1 MDRLPMIRERELQ
14 LNYRILCLILM
25 GISFGYS
32 LILWIAKRRSADNP
46 ILANVQD
53 VYDQETYQKWR
64 SYQRENQNLSG
75 ISTLV
80 TTALYMVL
88 LGSGVLARLATSDN
102 PWVAMLQVL
111 VPMFT
116 LDALVGAAFGYYSTF
131 RIEEKYGFNRS
142 TVGTFV
148 VDQIKEW
155 LVSMAV
161 MAALMSLFIL
171 IYENLGDWILVL
183 FTAILIAV
191 LFLVL
196 LLYPWLS
203 KLFNKFTPLED
214 GELRQRLLA
223 LLERNGYTVREIQ
236 VMDASRRTTRS
247 NAYFT
252 GAGKTK
258 TIVLYDTIRTTM
270 TDDEIVAVF
279 AHEMGHGLHRDTV
292 KNGALSILQLVVLV
306 LLAWLTVRTEAIYPD
321 FGFAARNYGL
331 ALLLVSMAELPLIE
345 PFFSAVMSWVSRRA
359 EYRADAQAVAEG
371 CGGEL
376 ISGLKKLARENL
388 SNLSP
393 SKLEVVLQW
402 THTPLSDRIASIER
416 LQKEK
421 KSK

>member
-1 MDRLPMIRERELQ
+1 M
-14 LNYRILCLILM
+14 NYRILCLILM

-46 ILANVQD
+46 IPANVQD
-53 VYDQETYQKWR
+53 VYDAETYQKWR

-80 TTALYMVL
+80 TTVLYMVL
-88 LGSGVLARLATSDN
+88 LGSGVLSHLATSEN
-102 PWVAMLQVL
+102 PWFAMLQVL
-111 VPMFT
+111 IPMFT
-116 LDALVGAAFGYYSTF
+116 LDAVVGAVFGYYDTF
-131 RIEEKYGFNRS
+131 YIEEKYGFNRS
-142 TVGTFV
+142 TMGTFV

-155 LVSMAV
+155 LVSIVV
-161 MAALMSLFIL
+161 MSALMSIFIL

-183 FTAILIAV
+183 FTAILICV

-214 GELRQRLLA
+214 GELRQRLMA
-223 LLERNGYTVREIQ
+223 LLERNGYAVREIQ

-279 AHEMGHGLHRDTV
+279 AHEMGHGLHKDTV
-292 KNGALSILQLVVLV
+292 KNGALSILQMVVLV
-306 LLAWLTVRTEAIYPD
+306 LLAWLTVRTEAIYSD

-345 PFFSAVMSWVSRRA
+345 PLFSAVMSWMSRRA

-371 CGGEL
+371 CGAEL

-402 THTPLSDRIASIER
+402 THPPLSDRIASVER
-416 LQKEK
+416 LQREQKGK
-421 KSK
+421 

>member
-1 MDRLPMIRERELQ
+1 M
-14 LNYRILCLILM
+14 NYRILCLILM
-25 GISFGYS
+25 AVSFGYS
-32 LILWIAKRRSADNP
+32 LVLWIAKRRSAGNP
-46 ILANVQD
+46 IPANVQD
-53 VYDQETYQKWR
+53 VYDEATY
-64 SYQRENQNLSG
+64 LICSG
-75 ISTLV
+75 ILPH
-80 TTALYMVL
+80 
-88 LGSGVLARLATSDN
+88 LGTSEN
-102 PWVAMLQVL
+102 PWIAMLQVL
-111 VPMFT
+111 IPVFT
-116 LDALVGAAFGYYSTF
+116 LDAVVGAIFAYYSTF
-131 RIEEKYGFNRS
+131 TIEEKYGFNRS
-142 TVGTFV
+142 TKATFA

-155 LVSMAV
+155 LVTIAV
-161 MAALMSLFIL
+161 MSALMSLFIL

-183 FTAILIAV
+183 FTAILICV

-214 GELRQRLLA
+214 GELRQRLMA

-279 AHEMGHGLHRDTV
+279 AHEMGHGLHKDTV
-292 KNGALSILQLVVLV
+292 KNGALSILQMVVLV

-321 FGFAARNYGL
+321 FGFATRNYGL

-345 PFFSAVMSWVSRRA
+345 PLFSAVMSWMSRRA

-371 CGGEL
+371 CGPEL

-393 SKLEVVLQW
+393 SKLEVVLNW
-402 THTPLSDRIASIER
+402 THPPLSDRIASIER
-416 LQKEK
+416 LEKEQ

>member
-1 MDRLPMIRERELQ
+1 M
-14 LNYRILCLILM
+14 NYRILCLILM

-46 ILANVQD
+46 IPANVQD
-53 VYDQETYQKWR
+53 VYDAETYQKWR

-80 TTALYMVL
+80 TTVLYMVL
-88 LGSGVLARLATSDN
+88 LGSGVLSHLATSEN
-102 PWVAMLQVL
+102 PWFAMLQVL
-111 VPMFT
+111 IPMFT
-116 LDALVGAAFGYYSTF
+116 LDAVVGAVFGYYDTF
-131 RIEEKYGFNRS
+131 YIEEKYGFNRS
-142 TVGTFV
+142 TMGTFV

-155 LVSMAV
+155 LVSIVV
-161 MAALMSLFIL
+161 MSALMSIFIL

-183 FTAILIAV
+183 FTAILICV

-214 GELRQRLLA
+214 GELRQRLMA

-279 AHEMGHGLHRDTV
+279 AHEMGHGLHKDTV
-292 KNGALSILQLVVLV
+292 KNGALSILQMVVLV

-345 PFFSAVMSWVSRRA
+345 PLFSAVMSWMSRRA

-402 THTPLSDRIASIER
+402 THPPLSDRIASVER
-416 LQKEK
+416 LQREQKGK
-421 KSK
+421 